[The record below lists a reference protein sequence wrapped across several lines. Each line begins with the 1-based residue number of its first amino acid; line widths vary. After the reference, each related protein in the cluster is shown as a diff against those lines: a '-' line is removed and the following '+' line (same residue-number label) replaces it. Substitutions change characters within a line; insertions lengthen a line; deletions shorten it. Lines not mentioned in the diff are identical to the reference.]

1 MASTS
6 SARNIKGFSRNI
18 KATIQVNSPHVTNVV
33 FFDKP
38 IPPVCKPG
46 EETIIGAGPGDP
58 EDLPEVFN
66 KVMNTGQGLIKSFIK
81 MVDNLFTDGYNDL
94 ATEIV
99 NKVTE
104 ENDMPKVVIAT
115 GIIEEYTD
123 AGKTKEAL
131 HVFRIFSDL
140 EHCNPYTYSVI
151 IKALVADSDP
161 SFLEIAKECLM
172 EMMGKGLQPSPSS
185 YTAVYE
191 AFSRQE
197 KMEEAK
203 QFLGEMKAKGF
214 VADNKAM
221 RAMRLVLK
229 GKGAVIKSITD
240 ILFSDELEDYSD
252 DSDDD
257 DEIQNY
263 STEMESRFPPDSC
276 LSFSKKHVI
285 EDDPEN
291 PKDLQQVFDMM
302 RKGRPVINTF
312 TKMIIMLKK
321 DGFFCQVQEVL
332 SELESTNKIPDV
344 VTHTGVMGIYSKA
357 DEVKEVLKVF
367 MRMLSLGVAPNA
379 YTYSVLIKA
388 LAKDPNFLGDVKMYT
403 LEMMDKGMRPNART
417 YTAVFKAFAR
427 LKDFKVEKGKE
438 FLKEM
443 KARGFVPNK
452 KAVMEVLKGRK
463 GPVVKTV
470 ISILFAK

>member
-1 MASTS
+1 MCFRFFRI
-6 SARNIKGFSRNI
+6 RNI
-18 KATIQVNSPHVTNVV
+18 ATLT
-33 FFDKP
+33 
-38 IPPVCKPG
+38 
-46 EETIIGAGPGDP
+46 
-58 EDLPEVFN
+58 L
-66 KVMNTGQGLIKSFIK
+66 NT
-81 MVDNLFTDGYNDL
+81 
-94 ATEIV
+94 
-99 NKVTE
+99 
-104 ENDMPKVVIAT
+104 
-115 GIIEEYTD
+115 
-123 AGKTKEAL
+123 
-131 HVFRIFSDL
+131 
-140 EHCNPYTYSVI
+140 VI

-161 SFLEIAKECLM
+161 SFLGVAKECVM
-172 EMMGKGLQPSPSS
+172 EMMGKGLQPSASS

-263 STEMESRFPPDSC
+263 SEEMESRFPPDSY

-291 PKDLQQVFDMM
+291 PKDLQQVFHKM
-302 RKGRPVINTF
+302 RKGRPVINIYF
-312 TKMIIMLKK
+312 HQDDHHAK
-321 DGFFCQVQEVL
+321 ERWVL
-332 SELESTNKIPDV
+332 LPGPG
-344 VTHTGVMGIYSKA
+344 VTHTGIMGIYAKA

-379 YTYSVLIKA
+379 YTNSVLIKA

-427 LKDFKVEKGKE
+427 L
-438 FLKEM
+438 
-443 KARGFVPNK
+443 N
-452 KAVMEVLKGRK
+452 
-463 GPVVKTV
+463 
-470 ISILFAK
+470 

>member
-1 MASTS
+1 
-6 SARNIKGFSRNI
+6 
-18 KATIQVNSPHVTNVV
+18 
-33 FFDKP
+33 
-38 IPPVCKPG
+38 
-46 EETIIGAGPGDP
+46 
-58 EDLPEVFN
+58 
-66 KVMNTGQGLIKSFIK
+66 
-81 MVDNLFTDGYNDL
+81 
-94 ATEIV
+94 
-99 NKVTE
+99 
-104 ENDMPKVVIAT
+104 
-115 GIIEEYTD
+115 
-123 AGKTKEAL
+123 
-131 HVFRIFSDL
+131 
-140 EHCNPYTYSVI
+140 
-151 IKALVADSDP
+151 
-161 SFLEIAKECLM
+161 
-172 EMMGKGLQPSPSS
+172 MGKGLQPSASS

-191 AFSRQE
+191 AFSLQE

-203 QFLGEMKAKGF
+203 QFLGEMKTKGF

-240 ILFSDELEDYSD
+240 ILFSDELDDYSD

-263 STEMESRFPPDSC
+263 SEEMESRFPPDSY

-291 PKDLQQVFDMM
+291 PKDLQQVFYKM
-302 RKGRPVINTF
+302 RKGRPVINIF
-312 TKMIIMLKK
+312 TKMIIMLN
-321 DGFFCQVQEVL
+321 D
-332 SELESTNKIPDV
+332 
-344 VTHTGVMGIYSKA
+344 THIYAKA

-379 YTYSVLIKA
+379 YTNSVRSQLLIKA

-438 FLKEM
+438 FLKEL
-443 KARGFVPNK
+443 KAWGFVPNK
-452 KAVMEVLKGRK
+452 KVVMEVLKGRK

-470 ISILFAK
+470 INILFAK